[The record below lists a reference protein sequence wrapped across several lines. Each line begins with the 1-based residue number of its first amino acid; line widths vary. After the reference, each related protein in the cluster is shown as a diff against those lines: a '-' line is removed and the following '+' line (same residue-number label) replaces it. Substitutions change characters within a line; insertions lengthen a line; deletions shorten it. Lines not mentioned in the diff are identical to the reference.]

1 MRDRR
6 KEKKMNKPTLHTV
19 TMTDSPWAAFLAASE
34 GGGTPPQW
42 TQSGPDPDTWS
53 SPVDAAGGLILW
65 DENGQPERAEP
76 PCADLVTVAN
86 DVIEDL
92 RDAGLTEDVIP
103 GVIRATYAS
112 SGGRVI
118 ALVQDGPCWWVVVLR
133 SEGAPRKGAS
143 ERNMRSEGHVEGY
156 PTMVYDTDGLFD

>member
-1 MRDRR
+1 
-6 KEKKMNKPTLHTV
+6 MNKPTLHTV
-19 TMTDSPWAAFLAASE
+19 TMTDSPWAAFAAASE

-53 SPVDAAGGLILW
+53 SPLDAAGGLILW
-65 DENGQPERAEP
+65 NENGQPERAEP

-92 RDAGLTEDVIP
+92 CDAGLTEDVIP

-112 SGGRVI
+112 SGGRMVV
-118 ALVQDGPCWWVVVLR
+118 LVQDDACWWVAVLR
-133 SEGAPRKGAS
+133 TEEIPRAGAS
-143 ERNMRSEGHVEGY
+143 EKSMRSAGLVEGY
-156 PTMVYDTDGLFD
+156 RTMVYDTDGSFD

>member
-1 MRDRR
+1 
-6 KEKKMNKPTLHTV
+6 MNKPTLHTV

-53 SPVDAAGGLILW
+53 SPADAAGGLTLW
-65 DENGQPERAEP
+65 DEDGKPERCEP
-76 PCADLVTVAN
+76 RCDDLLSTAAG
-86 DVIEDL
+86 VIEDL

-112 SGGRVI
+112 SGGRMI

-133 SEGAPRKGAS
+133 SKEAPRKGAS
-143 ERNMRSEGHVEGY
+143 ERNMYSAGLIEGY
-156 PTMVYDTDGLFD
+156 RTMVYDTDGSFD

>member
-1 MRDRR
+1 
-6 KEKKMNKPTLHTV
+6 MNKPTLHTI
-19 TMTDSPWAAFLAASE
+19 TMTDSPWASFLAASE

-53 SPVDAAGGLILW
+53 SPADAAGGLILW
-65 DENGQPERAEP
+65 DENGQPERCEP
-76 PCADLVTVAN
+76 RCDDLLNIAAG
-86 DVIEDL
+86 VIEDL

-118 ALVQDGPCWWVVVLR
+118 ALVQDGPCWWVAVLR
-133 SEGAPRKGAS
+133 SEEKPRKGAS
-143 ERNMRSEGHVEGY
+143 ERNMHSSGYVGVY
-156 PTMVYDTDGLFD
+156 PTMVYDTDGSFD